1 MREILIRIFCKS
13 MTIIQWSAML
23 NASRSET
30 GCEVFFST
38 YQQLTVVDARSQRI
52 ANRFAGISQQII
64 DASIV
69 PLRSLSKATRKNAAM
84 FKTPGNSRCS
94 TSGLLIAPV
103 NLCDILQAAAQPAR
117 LAR

>member
-1 MREILIRIFCKS
+1 MLRTLIRIFCKS
-13 MTIIQWSAML
+13 KAIIQWSAWL

-52 ANRFAGISQQII
+52 ANRFGGISQQTK

-69 PLRSLSKATRKNAAM
+69 PLGSLSKATRKNAAM
-84 FKTPGNSRCS
+84 LKTPGNSRCS
-94 TSGLLIAPV
+94 TS
-103 NLCDILQAAAQPAR
+103 
-117 LAR
+117 